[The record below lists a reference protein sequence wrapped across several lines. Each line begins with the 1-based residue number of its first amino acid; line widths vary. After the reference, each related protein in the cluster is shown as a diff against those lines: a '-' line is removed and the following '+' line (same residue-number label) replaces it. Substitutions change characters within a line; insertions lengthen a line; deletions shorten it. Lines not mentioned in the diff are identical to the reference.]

1 MVAVGKSNGGK
12 QRQREV
18 DVWAKV
24 RTHVARHTSPTAARD
39 ETSRGVRWD
48 QASRSRAVG
57 PAHWEG
63 GCAGKVGEV
72 GARCRLPDAR
82 RGTRKR
88 SERRDMVVEGAGRR
102 TSSGLDMR
110 SWNGFASASS
120 TGGIKDDIWAWCG
133 LAALGNR
140 VKLSMLA

>member
-72 GARCRLPDAR
+72 GARCRR
-82 RGTRKR
+82 RPKR
-88 SERRDMVVEGAGRR
+88 HEKEEREERHGSGGRR
-102 TSSGLDMR
+102 KAHLVRIGHEVLE
-110 SWNGFASASS
+110 
-120 TGGIKDDIWAWCG
+120 
-133 LAALGNR
+133 R
-140 VKLSMLA
+140 VRFSLVDGRH